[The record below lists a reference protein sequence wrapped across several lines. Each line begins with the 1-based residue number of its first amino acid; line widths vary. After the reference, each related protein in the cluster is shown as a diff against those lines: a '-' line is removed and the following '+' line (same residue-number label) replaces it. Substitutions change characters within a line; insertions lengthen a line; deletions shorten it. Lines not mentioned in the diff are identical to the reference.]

1 MTLKELLP
9 KSLRWFNSSLRTDV
23 SLLHMGSFFLIG
35 IIIAFILAGFFAG
48 IEVGFVSLNRLSV
61 ELRKKQRSKSAA
73 TLSEFLDEPSKFIY
87 AMNVGIVS
95 MLVIYGLFVDEL
107 LTPLW
112 LKTESYL
119 LDDLIPYF
127 LYIRIVFDL
136 VVSTGSFLLYFFFIR
151 ALFGSKSDTLMFFLT
166 PVFSFFYKIFHPV
179 ADRFVRLSEWMLD
192 NLVNVRIRKNRAEF
206 TRLEFENF
214 IQPRDEK
221 ASESQELNK
230 ELFENALTLP
240 YVKIRQCLVPR
251 KEIEAIQLSA
261 SIETLKKKF
270 VETNLSK
277 LVVYGNNIDQII
289 GYVHH
294 LSMFKNPTN
303 IQSVLLPIPAVPES
317 MTATDLMNLLIK
329 ERKSMAWVVDEFG
342 GTSGIITMED
352 LLEELFGEIKDEYD
366 TEELPEREINEHEF
380 EFSGRLKIDELNDK
394 YKLGLEM
401 NDSETLSGYIIHY
414 NESIPKVKERI
425 VIGRFEFEILEVTDT
440 RIELVR
446 MKKSL

>member
-1 MTLKELLP
+1 
-9 KSLRWFNSSLRTDV
+9 
-23 SLLHMGSFFLIG
+23 
-35 IIIAFILAGFFAG
+35 
-48 IEVGFVSLNRLSV
+48 
-61 ELRKKQRSKSAA
+61 
-73 TLSEFLDEPSKFIY
+73 
-87 AMNVGIVS
+87 
-95 MLVIYGLFVDEL
+95 
-107 LTPLW
+107 
-112 LKTESYL
+112 
-119 LDDLIPYF
+119 
-127 LYIRIVFDL
+127 
-136 VVSTGSFLLYFFFIR
+136 
-151 ALFGSKSDTLMFFLT
+151 MFFLT